1 MFCFPISDHVMVS
14 QRTVSFKCRPRVS
27 TCICMHNFDKT
38 KGKFPGEHQVVWTG
52 KNKTYKLKRSIP
64 WHRLTSGL
72 LQLTVEQLST
82 INKGKDYK
90 KASTWSKQIEN
101 FINVSEPYSFRKPHT
116 NNPHHL
122 ISTPPPP
129 PLWMMFLTL
138 TQHNTTQYSYSP
150 IPRSE
155 ASVSLV
161 ILNNSCPS
169 MAFWRNVSQ
178 YSSSSNEISQLH
190 TSSVLHVTSFFL
202 LFSCDWQKKSNTHIE
217 CRKITGVPSSRY
229 ECGM

>member
-129 PLWMMFLTL
+129 PAMDDVPYINTA
-138 TQHNTTQYSYSP
+138 QHNTVFILTNTKIWSKRFTCHIKQLLSINGILTERFTIQFKFQWNKP
-150 IPRSE
+150 AAHFICAPCDKFL
-155 ASVSLV
+155 SLV
-161 ILNNSCPS
+161 
-169 MAFWRNVSQ
+169 
-178 YSSSSNEISQLH
+178 
-190 TSSVLHVTSFFL
+190 FL
-202 LFSCDWQKKSNTHIE
+202 WLTEKK
-217 CRKITGVPSSRY
+217 
-229 ECGM
+229 

>member
-122 ISTPPPP
+122 ISTPPPAMDDVP
-129 PLWMMFLTL
+129 YINTA
-138 TQHNTTQYSYSP
+138 QHNTVFILTNTKIWSKRFTCHIKQLLSINGILTERFTIQFKFQWNKP
-150 IPRSE
+150 AAHFICAPCDKFL
-155 ASVSLV
+155 SLV
-161 ILNNSCPS
+161 
-169 MAFWRNVSQ
+169 
-178 YSSSSNEISQLH
+178 
-190 TSSVLHVTSFFL
+190 FL
-202 LFSCDWQKKSNTHIE
+202 WLTEKK
-217 CRKITGVPSSRY
+217 
-229 ECGM
+229 